1 MHNLNIDIKKTN
13 RKKTVSFQIEKG
25 IVKIL
30 VPKHLDKS
38 RIDKLIKSKSKWIKT
53 KLSKVDQILPYRKKD
68 YVSGE
73 DFLYL
78 GKHYRLK
85 ILKGKKYNIELTD
98 KYLKITI
105 KSHTKDNKIKR
116 LLKKW
121 YFNNADNYLS
131 ELTNELSKKT
141 GINFRSVKVR
151 NYKSRWGSCSSNGKI
166 YYNWKIIMAPIR
178 IIKYVICHELAHLK
192 VHNHSPKFWMLLRS
206 MYPNLDD
213 AKTWLIKNKNTL
225 DI

>member
-1 MHNLNIDIKKTN
+1 MHNFNIDIKKTN
-13 RKKTVSFQIEKG
+13 RKKTVSFQV
-25 IVKIL
+25 VKERVKVL
-30 VPKHLDKS
+30 VPKHLNQS

-151 NYKSRWGSCSSNGKI
+151 NYKSRWGSCSSSGKI
-166 YYNWKIIMAPIR
+166 FYNWKIIMAPTR
-178 IIKYVICHELAHLK
+178 IIQYVVFHELAHLK
-192 VHNHSPKFWMLLRS
+192 VHNHSPKFWRLLKS
-206 MYPNLDD
+206 YYPDIED
-213 AKTWLIKNKNTL
+213 AKSWLIQNKNRL
-225 DI
+225 EI

>member
-131 ELTNELSKKT
+131 ELTNEISKKT
-141 GINFRSVKVR
+141 GLNYRSVKVR

-166 YYNWKIIMAPIR
+166 YYNWKIIMAPTR

>member
-1 MHNLNIDIKKTN
+1 MHNFNIDIKKTN
-13 RKKTVSFQIEKG
+13 RKKTVSFQV
-25 IVKIL
+25 VKERVKVL
-30 VPKHLDKS
+30 VPKHLNQS

-73 DFLYL
+73 DFLYM

-98 KYLKITI
+98 KYLKLTI
-105 KSHTKDNKIKR
+105 KSLTKHGKIKR
-116 LLKKW
+116 LLNKW

-151 NYKSRWGSCSSNGKI
+151 NYKSRWGSCSSSGKI
-166 YYNWKIIMAPIR
+166 FYNWKLIMAPTR
-178 IIKYVICHELAHLK
+178 IIQYVVFHELSHLK
-192 VHNHSPKFWMLLRS
+192 VHNHSPKFWRLLKS
-206 MYPNLDD
+206 LYPNIED
-213 AKTWLIKNKNTL
+213 AKSWLIQNKNRL
-225 DI
+225 EI

>member
-53 KLSKVDQILPYRKKD
+53 KLLKVDQILPYRKKD

-141 GINFRSVKVR
+141 SINFRSVKVR
-151 NYKSRWGSCSSNGKI
+151 NYKSRWGSCSSSGKI
-166 YYNWKIIMAPIR
+166 FYNWKLIMAPTR
-178 IIKYVICHELAHLK
+178 IIQYVVFHELAHLK
-192 VHNHSPKFWMLLRS
+192 VHNHSPKFWRLLKS
-206 MYPNLDD
+206 YYPNIED
-213 AKTWLIKNKNTL
+213 AKSWLIQNKNRL
-225 DI
+225 EI

>member
-53 KLSKVDQILPYRKKD
+53 KLLKVNQILPYRKKD

-78 GKHYRLK
+78 GKHYRSK

-131 ELTNELSKKT
+131 ELTNEISKKT
-141 GINFRSVKVR
+141 GLNYRSVKVR

>member
-1 MHNLNIDIKKTN
+1 M
-13 RKKTVSFQIEKG
+13 
-25 IVKIL
+25 
-30 VPKHLDKS
+30 
-38 RIDKLIKSKSKWIKT
+38 
-53 KLSKVDQILPYRKKD
+53 DQILPYRKKD

-131 ELTNELSKKT
+131 ELTNEISKKT
-141 GINFRSVKVR
+141 GLNYRSVKVR

>member
-131 ELTNELSKKT
+131 ELTNEISKKT
-141 GINFRSVKVR
+141 GLNYRSVKVR

-166 YYNWKIIMAPIR
+166 YYNWKIIMAPTR
-178 IIKYVICHELAHLK
+178 IIKYVVCHELAHLK

-206 MYPNLDD
+206 MCQNLDD
-213 AKTWLIKNKNTL
+213 AKSWLIKNKNTL
-225 DI
+225 EI

>member
-85 ILKGKKYNIELTD
+85 VLKGKKYNIELTD

-131 ELTNELSKKT
+131 ELTNEISKKT
-141 GINFRSVKVR
+141 GLNYRSVKVR

>member
-131 ELTNELSKKT
+131 ELTNEISKKT
-141 GINFRSVKVR
+141 GLNYRSVKVR

-192 VHNHSPKFWMLLRS
+192 VYNHSPKFWMLLRS

>member
-1 MHNLNIDIKKTN
+1 MHNFNIDIKKTN
-13 RKKTVSFQIEKG
+13 RKKTVSFQV
-25 IVKIL
+25 VKERVKVL
-30 VPKHLDKS
+30 VPKHLNQS

-73 DFLYL
+73 DFLYM

-85 ILKGKKYNIELTD
+85 VLKGKKYNIELTD

-151 NYKSRWGSCSSNGKI
+151 NYKSRWGSCSSSGKI
-166 YYNWKIIMAPIR
+166 FYNWKLIMAPTR
-178 IIKYVICHELAHLK
+178 IIQYVVFHELAHLK
-192 VHNHSPKFWMLLRS
+192 VHSHSPKFWRLLKS
-206 MYPNLDD
+206 YYPNIED
-213 AKTWLIKNKNTL
+213 AKSWLIQNKNRL
-225 DI
+225 EI

>member
-53 KLSKVDQILPYRKKD
+53 KLLKVDQILPYRKKD

-141 GINFRSVKVR
+141 SINFRSVKVR
-151 NYKSRWGSCSSNGKI
+151 NYKSRWGSCSSSGKI
-166 YYNWKIIMAPIR
+166 FYNWKLIMAPTR
-178 IIKYVICHELAHLK
+178 IIQYVVFHELAHLK
-192 VHNHSPKFWMLLRS
+192 VHNHSPKFWRLLKS
-206 MYPNLDD
+206 YYPDIED
-213 AKTWLIKNKNTL
+213 AKSWLIQNKNRL
-225 DI
+225 EI

>member
-85 ILKGKKYNIELTD
+85 VLKGKKYNIELTD

-151 NYKSRWGSCSSNGKI
+151 NYKSRWGSCSSSGKI
-166 YYNWKIIMAPIR
+166 FYNWKIIMAPTR
-178 IIKYVICHELAHLK
+178 IIQYVVFHELAHLK
-192 VHNHSPKFWMLLRS
+192 VHNHSPKFWRLLKS
-206 MYPNLDD
+206 YYPNIED
-213 AKTWLIKNKNTL
+213 AKSWLIQNKNRL
-225 DI
+225 EI

>member
-141 GINFRSVKVR
+141 GINYRSVKVR

>member
-30 VPKHLDKS
+30 VPKHLDKL

-53 KLSKVDQILPYRKKD
+53 KLLKVDQILPYRKKD

-116 LLKKW
+116 LLNKW

-131 ELTNELSKKT
+131 ELTNEISKKT
-141 GINFRSVKVR
+141 GLNYRSVKVR
-151 NYKSRWGSCSSNGKI
+151 NYRSRWGSCSSNGKI
-166 YYNWKIIMAPIR
+166 YYNWKIIMAPTR

>member
-131 ELTNELSKKT
+131 ELTNEISKKT
-141 GINFRSVKVR
+141 GLNYRSVKVR

>member
-78 GKHYRLK
+78 GKHYRSK

-131 ELTNELSKKT
+131 ELTNEISKKT
-141 GINFRSVKVR
+141 GLNYRSVKVR

>member
-1 MHNLNIDIKKTN
+1 MHNFNIDIKKTN
-13 RKKTVSFQIEKG
+13 RKKTVSFQV
-25 IVKIL
+25 VKERVKVL
-30 VPKHLDKS
+30 VPKHLNQS

-73 DFLYL
+73 DFLYM

-85 ILKGKKYNIELTD
+85 VLKGKKYNIELTD

-131 ELTNELSKKT
+131 ELTNEISKKT

-151 NYKSRWGSCSSNGKI
+151 NYKSRWGSCSSSGKI
-166 YYNWKIIMAPIR
+166 FYNWKIIMAPTR
-178 IIKYVICHELAHLK
+178 IIQYVVFHELAHLK
-192 VHNHSPKFWMLLRS
+192 VHNHSPKFWRLLKS
-206 MYPNLDD
+206 YYPDIED
-213 AKTWLIKNKNTL
+213 AKSWLIQNKNRL
-225 DI
+225 EI

>member
-30 VPKHLDKS
+30 VPKHLDKL

-53 KLSKVDQILPYRKKD
+53 KLLKVDQILPYRKKD

-98 KYLKITI
+98 KYLKIKI

-116 LLKKW
+116 LLNKW

-131 ELTNELSKKT
+131 ELTNEISKKT
-141 GINFRSVKVR
+141 GLNYRSVKVR

>member
-53 KLSKVDQILPYRKKD
+53 KLLKVDQILPYRKKD

-85 ILKGKKYNIELTD
+85 ILKGKKYNIELID

-131 ELTNELSKKT
+131 ELTNEISKKT
-141 GINFRSVKVR
+141 GLNYRSVKVR

>member
-53 KLSKVDQILPYRKKD
+53 KLLKVDQILPYRKKD

-85 ILKGKKYNIELTD
+85 ILKGKSYNIELTD
-98 KYLKITI
+98 KYL
-105 KSHTKDNKIKR
+105 
-116 LLKKW
+116 
-121 YFNNADNYLS
+121 
-131 ELTNELSKKT
+131 
-141 GINFRSVKVR
+141 
-151 NYKSRWGSCSSNGKI
+151 
-166 YYNWKIIMAPIR
+166 
-178 IIKYVICHELAHLK
+178 
-192 VHNHSPKFWMLLRS
+192 
-206 MYPNLDD
+206 
-213 AKTWLIKNKNTL
+213 
-225 DI
+225 